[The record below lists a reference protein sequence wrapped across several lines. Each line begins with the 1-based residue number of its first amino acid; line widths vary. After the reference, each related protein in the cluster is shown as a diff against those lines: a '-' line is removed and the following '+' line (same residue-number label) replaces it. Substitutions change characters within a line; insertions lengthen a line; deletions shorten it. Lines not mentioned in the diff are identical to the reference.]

1 METKAAPNAR
11 LSNRSRVGAVRLRLV
26 RAERAPQ
33 RFNRPCCPY
42 EWIVDLRNE
51 VCPLDGIED
60 LMWLS
65 RGSLKSCHVDRA
77 CSGINF
83 RAFGERCII
92 LRRDLQKHG
101 KHLQVGREFSNAPR
115 QPGDHGCAHLDGR
128 VSGHQKSKRDTARP
142 GATHFPLV
150 RRTIRPG
157 TRGPPRLISR
167 PAEDQLRNSP
177 SYPLIMTNSGDRNA
191 RNDHGP
197 ALRAYL
203 HDLASSAPVPGGGSA
218 AAISAAHAAALVA
231 MVGRLTVGRE
241 AFSEFENETAPALA
255 EADDLVGAL
264 HVQIT
269 ADEAAFDAVMGAY
282 RQPRD
287 TPEARR
293 SRRQAIAE
301 ASRLATI
308 PPMEVARRARRVVDL
323 AVVMARYGNPMVISD
338 AAVAAWS
345 AVAAIR
351 ASIMNVRVNLGAT
364 NDPHYSSAC
373 ESEIANL
380 LSNADQLASDID
392 ALVLSRIG
400 YAAVTA

>member
-1 METKAAPNAR
+1 
-11 LSNRSRVGAVRLRLV
+11 
-26 RAERAPQ
+26 
-33 RFNRPCCPY
+33 
-42 EWIVDLRNE
+42 
-51 VCPLDGIED
+51 
-60 LMWLS
+60 
-65 RGSLKSCHVDRA
+65 
-77 CSGINF
+77 
-83 RAFGERCII
+83 
-92 LRRDLQKHG
+92 
-101 KHLQVGREFSNAPR
+101 
-115 QPGDHGCAHLDGR
+115 
-128 VSGHQKSKRDTARP
+128 
-142 GATHFPLV
+142 
-150 RRTIRPG
+150 
-157 TRGPPRLISR
+157 
-167 PAEDQLRNSP
+167 
-177 SYPLIMTNSGDRNA
+177 MTNSGDRNA

-264 HVQIT
+264 YVQIT
-269 ADEAAFDAVMGAY
+269 
-282 RQPRD
+282 
-287 TPEARR
+287 
-293 SRRQAIAE
+293 
-301 ASRLATI
+301 
-308 PPMEVARRARRVVDL
+308 VVDL

-364 NDPHYSSAC
+364 NDPQYSSAC